1 MAAFMFNRAKCVAMK
16 SASVFQCLKLL
27 KNSFVAPRAQG
38 GLSLLSHGSAL
49 HTAVAEEDKRCDIC
63 YMTI

>member
-38 GLSLLSHGSAL
+38 
-49 HTAVAEEDKRCDIC
+49 TEPAESWQCGAYSSGRGGQEVRA
-63 YMTI
+63 TTFAT